1 MNNSIPDK
9 RITDSLTEVTH
20 ILFPRSLNDMGRLYG
35 GQLLEW
41 LDELAGIVARRHCGG
56 SVVTASIDRL
66 DFKEGAK
73 QGDMV
78 YIRGYLT
85 YVGKTSMEVRMDS
98 YVENISDGS
107 RRMINTAFFVMV
119 AVDENGEPVE
129 VPPLRIE
136 GVSET
141 AEWEA
146 AKKRMELR
154 KMRRKEGF

>member
-1 MNNSIPDK
+1 MSDSLEAKKIS
-9 RITDSLTEVTH
+9 DSLTEVTH

-66 DFKEGAK
+66 DFKEGAR

-85 YVGKTSMEVRMDS
+85 YAGTTSMEVRMDS

-107 RRMINTAFFVMV
+107 RHMINTAFFVMV
-119 AVDENGEPVE
+119 AVDEEGSPTK
-129 VPPLRIE
+129 VPPLIIE
-136 GVSET
+136 GVSEQ

-146 AKKRMELR
+146 AKRRMELR
-154 KMRRKEGF
+154 KVRRKEGF

>member
-1 MNNSIPDK
+1 MSEDFTAKKIG
-9 RITDSLTEVTH
+9 DSLTEVTH

-56 SVVTASIDRL
+56 SVVTASIDRM

-78 YIRGYLT
+78 CMRGYLT
-85 YVGKTSMEVRMDS
+85 YVGNTSMEVRMDS
-98 YVENISDGS
+98 YVENVSDGT
-107 RRMINTAFFVMV
+107 RRLINTAFFVMV
-119 AVDENGEPVE
+119 AVDENGSPAK
-129 VPPLRIE
+129 VPPLVVESLRE
-136 GVSET
+136 Q

-146 AKKRMELR
+146 AERRMEFR

>member
-1 MNNSIPDK
+1 MDTGLRKK
-9 RITDSLTEVTH
+9 RVSDSRTEVTH
-20 ILFPRSLNDMGRLYG
+20 ILFPGSLNDMGRLYG

-56 SVVTASIDRL
+56 SVVTASIDRM

-78 YIRGYLT
+78 FIRGYLT
-85 YVGKTSMEVRMDS
+85 YVGTTSMEVRMDS
-98 YVENISDGS
+98 YVENPADGS
-107 RRMINTAFFVMV
+107 RHMINTAFFVMV
-119 AVDENGEPVE
+119 AVDDKGAPTQ
-129 VPPLRIE
+129 VPPLIIE
-136 GVSET
+136 GVSEN

-154 KMRRKEGF
+154 KVRRKEGF